1 MGNRRRPGQ
10 TRAMTDH
17 GRDRLRELLDAVL
30 DEGSRDLGDM
40 AGRAYSSPFHF
51 ARQFSRGTG
60 EPPVT
65 LRRRV
70 MLERAA
76 WRLRRGDKVN
86 EVAAEAGYDSVEGFS
101 RAFARAFGHPP
112 TSTTPTSSHR
122 LAAPNGIHFHPP
134 VSLWVESSEKEK
146 PAMHVTS
153 LMVHHDVDD
162 ARELIELAG
171 TLDEAEYRRE
181 RMPGHRVLT
190 WDGPE
195 ESIATVL
202 EHLVWTREVWVA
214 AIVGRDLPERGGSS
228 AADVRA
234 RHEAITP
241 DWVDV
246 VRDIEDRGRWDDRI
260 IDALC
265 EPPESFVLGSVVA
278 HVLTFS
284 AYRRQLARHL
294 LRECGLESAHADPI
308 TWLTDRTVPEGP

>member
-1 MGNRRRPGQ
+1 M
-10 TRAMTDH
+10 ADY
-17 GRDRLRELLDAVL
+17 GRDRLRELLDVVL
-30 DEGSRDLGDM
+30 DEGNRDLTDM
-40 AGRAYSSPFHF
+40 AGNAYASPFHF
-51 ARQFSRGTG
+51 SRQFSRGTG
-60 EPPVT
+60 ESPVA

-76 WRLRRGDKVN
+76 WRLRHGDKVN
-86 EVAAEAGYDSVEGFS
+86 QVSAEAGYDSVEGFS

-112 TSTTPTSSHR
+112 SSTTPTSSHR

-134 VSLWVESSEKEK
+134 VSLWVESSRRES
-146 PAMHVTS
+146 PGMHLTS

-162 ARELIELAG
+162 TRDLIEVAC

-181 RMPGHRVLT
+181 RMPGHVVLE

-195 ESIATVL
+195 GSIASVL

-241 DWVDV
+241 DWVGV
-246 VRDIEDRGRWDDRI
+246 VRDIEERDGWGDRI

-265 EPPESFVLGSVVA
+265 EPPESFVLGSVLA

-284 AYRRQLARHL
+284 AQRRQLARHM
-294 LRECGLESAHADPI
+294 LRQAGAAVPDPDPI
-308 TWLTDRTVPEGP
+308 NWLRAQQGQEHGPR

>member
-1 MGNRRRPGQ
+1 MGISRRAGQ
-10 TRAMTDH
+10 TGGVTDH

-30 DEGSRDLGDM
+30 DESNRDLGDM
-40 AGRAYSSPFHF
+40 AGTAFSSPFHF
-51 ARQFSRGTG
+51 TRQFSRGTG
-60 EPPVT
+60 ESPVA

-76 WRLRRGDKVN
+76 WRLRHGAKVN
-86 EVAAEAGYDSVEGFS
+86 QASAEAGYDSVEGFS
-101 RAFARAFGHPP
+101 RAFARSFGHPP
-112 TSTTPTSSHR
+112 SSTTSTSSHR

-134 VSLWVESSEKEK
+134 VSLWVESSRKER
-146 PAMHVTS
+146 PAMHLTS

-162 ARELIELAG
+162 TRELIEVAS
-171 TLDEAEYRRE
+171 TLDNTEYRRD
-181 RMPGHRVLT
+181 RLPGHVVLK

-195 ESIATVL
+195 GSIASIL

-228 AADVRA
+228 AAEVRA

-241 DWVDV
+241 DWVGV
-246 VRDIEDRGRWDDRI
+246 VRDIEERDGWGDRI

-284 AYRRQLARHL
+284 AYRRQLARHM
-294 LRECGLESAHADPI
+294 LRECGLATDHGDPI
-308 TWLTDRTVPEGP
+308 DWMTHRTTTGVS